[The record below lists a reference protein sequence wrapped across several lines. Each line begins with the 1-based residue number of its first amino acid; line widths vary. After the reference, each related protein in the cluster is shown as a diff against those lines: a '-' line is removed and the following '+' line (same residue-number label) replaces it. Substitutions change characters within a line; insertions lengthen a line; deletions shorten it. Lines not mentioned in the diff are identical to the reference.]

1 MTSSLLS
8 TTLVVLLAGQVMPIH
23 PECSIFQKLHDDE
36 VRCLRNVRNESL
48 SSGCPSL
55 WDGLSCWPEGTVNET
70 VSGQCPEFLQL
81 FGKQQVEIQRNCTAL
96 GWSDPVP
103 PYHVACHIEDLGEIP
118 QSQSQYLA
126 TLKVLYTTGHVV
138 SLIALITAISIFCL
152 FRKLHC
158 TRNYIHIHL
167 FTSFVLRVTSI
178 FIKDVVLFADEDIN
192 HCTISTVTCKW
203 AVSLSQFCV
212 LANFSWLL
220 VEGLYLQT
228 LLALTFV
235 SDRRYFWWFIG
246 IGWGFPSV
254 TVTVWIAVKLQF
266 DNQGC
271 WDNYDNAYRWVIKAS
286 ILVTIFVT
294 FLIFLNVIRILIHK
308 ICSGR
313 LGGVDR
319 QQCLRLAKS
328 TLLLIPLFGV
338 HYVVFALVPERVG
351 LHARLCFELVLGSL
365 QGFIIALLYCFLNS
379 EVQAELRRRWCKRKT
394 SGAENNGFNLVTQD
408 FTA

>member
-1 MTSSLLS
+1 
-8 TTLVVLLAGQVMPIH
+8 MPIH

-36 VRCLRNVRNESL
+36 VRCLRNVRNER
-48 SSGCPSL
+48 CPSL

-81 FGKQQVEIQRNCTAL
+81 FGKQQGRSSELRNCTAL

-246 IGWGFPSV
+246 IGWEYPPLLTSAL
-254 TVTVWIAVKLQF
+254 TLTSSR
-266 DNQGC
+266 C

-294 FLIFLNVIRILIHK
+294 LLGIPTAQCSDCAWRAVLFFFV
-308 ICSGR
+308 SGR
-313 LGGVDR
+313 
-319 QQCLRLAKS
+319 RLAKS

-365 QGFIIALLYCFLNS
+365 QVG
-379 EVQAELRRRWCKRKT
+379 QASRTPPGPQAACE
-394 SGAENNGFNLVTQD
+394 
-408 FTA
+408 

>member
-1 MTSSLLS
+1 ML
-8 TTLVVLLAGQVMPIH
+8 LLA
-23 PECSIFQKLHDDE
+23 F
-36 VRCLRNVRNESL
+36 
-48 SSGCPSL
+48 
-55 WDGLSCWPEGTVNET
+55 
-70 VSGQCPEFLQL
+70 
-81 FGKQQVEIQRNCTAL
+81 VEIQRNCTAL

-118 QSQSQYLA
+118 QSQVSYLA

-246 IGWGFPSV
+246 IGWG
-254 TVTVWIAVKLQF
+254 Q
-266 DNQGC
+266 C

-379 EVQAELRRRWCKRKT
+379 ETAPHPSEGLNPTGLNPEISREAAEKTKTFRTNQYLHPRGNCRNKRRRRQQQRRPQGWDLHRDLHTGDGWRVREVGGGDRGRGGKR
-394 SGAENNGFNLVTQD
+394 
-408 FTA
+408 